1 MKYGLTMPPFGPY
14 ADPKYLA
21 SIAREAEEA
30 GWDGFFIWDHVVY
43 DNPSHPMVDP
53 WIGLAAIACKTTRIR
68 IGAMITS
75 LARRHP
81 WKVARETVSL
91 DILSDGRLIF
101 GAGLGDPPERD
112 FGTFNEPEDARI
124 RAARLDEGLAILNG
138 LWSGQPFSHSGEHYT
153 VKETVFLPI
162 AVQQPRIP
170 IWVGG
175 SWNKHAPMRRAAR
188 WDGFFPLKWRG
199 MVSVDEWRDIQ
210 AYVKEQRTSDAPF
223 DWIQGGTSPGDQRDK
238 AADFVAQYADV
249 GVTWWV
255 EHIDPWRFGLGW
267 EELMTTEVVERMNER
282 IRQGPP
288 RKS

>member
-1 MKYGLTMPPFGPY
+1 MKYGLTMPPFGSY

-43 DNPSHPMVDP
+43 DNPSHPMADP

-153 VKETVFLPI
+153 VKETVFLPV

-223 DWIQGGTSPGDQRDK
+223 DWIQGGTSPGDQPDK

-288 RKS
+288 RKT